1 MQALLIGNLI
11 WIAALPLI
19 PLGILIR
26 RLVDGARLAAYERE
40 LARKHGLTKKSNK
53 KGDKK

>member
-26 RLVDGARLAAYERE
+26 RLVDKARMAAYERE
-40 LARKHGLTKKSNK
+40 FARKHGLTKKSNK
-53 KGDKK
+53 KRR